1 MDTDSSMHTTNSM
14 HTILSLLRPRLSYD
28 DDDVIGLRDPAS
40 FPDAPTCILLASIH
54 TTSSLYSRVVVATEN
69 IIREVDKGEDVP
81 ARLAQ

>member
-1 MDTDSSMHTTNSM
+1 MLVGIYVTVRNSDV
-14 HTILSLLRPRLSYD
+14 SRYD